1 MFRHFLLWHGSLVA
15 SLYVPKGKM
24 SGIRQI
30 TEQDAPLSRCDD
42 CCRYEGLL

>member
-24 SGIRQI
+24 SGVG
-30 TEQDAPLSRCDD
+30 E
-42 CCRYEGLL
+42 LLNSPNREADEPIVVLRSY